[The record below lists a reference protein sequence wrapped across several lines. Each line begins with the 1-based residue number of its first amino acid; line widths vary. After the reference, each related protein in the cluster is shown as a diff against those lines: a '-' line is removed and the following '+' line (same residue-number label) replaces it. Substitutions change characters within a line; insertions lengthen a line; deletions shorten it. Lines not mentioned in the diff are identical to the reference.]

1 MIDKRFIYAG
11 PSWAR
16 KSYDDVGIPETNLL
30 KQWKLEDSAID
41 ISRESNTFNNLYND
55 LLSFDLK
62 PLPPELS
69 DLPVIYITCEPLA
82 EWAPRRQRQWNYLGL
97 VCDETFFDNETE
109 GICDV
114 KDVMKFRENIHEN
127 HMNILRDIKNPVAI
141 IGAHTDVSYTDV
153 SNSNNRIIDL
163 SWQNFLLREA
173 NIQERYNFGA
183 DIIHTTW
190 YANDCKIKDQSILEK
205 VHSQFEVWDSLEEL
219 GLMYGPHPTRKG
231 NELYAEYTYD
241 KVQEFINDN
250 T

>member
-1 MIDKRFIYAG
+1 MRDKKFIYAG

-16 KSYDDVGIPETNLL
+16 KSYDNVDFEDRIVDETLPVVPVTNLL

-41 ISRESNTFNNLYND
+41 ISLRGNSFSNSYND
-55 LLSFDLK
+55 LLSFNNN
-62 PLPPELS
+62 
-69 DLPVIYITCEPLA
+69 LPVIYITCEPLVLDRLEPGA
-82 EWAPRRQRQWNYLGL
+82 NDFVEEE
-97 VCDETFFDNETE
+97 D
-109 GICDV
+109 I
-114 KDVMKFRENIHEN
+114 MKFRKNIHEN
-127 HMNILRDIKNPVAI
+127 HMNMLRDIKNPVAI
-141 IGAHTDVSYTDV
+141 IGGHTDVSYTDV

-173 NIQERYNFGA
+173 NMPERYNFGA
-183 DIIHTTW
+183 DIIHKVW
-190 YANDCKIKDQSILEK
+190 HLNNYKIKDQSILEK
-205 VHSQFEVWDSLEEL
+205 TASQFAVWDRLQQE